1 MEIFKRIQKQTQG
14 TYLYM
19 YSLSPNSTVKLP
31 LVYLGNKMR
40 KQIAINI
47 GGMKYQIM
55 SNDCDAP
62 RLERAV
68 DHLVSEQKKRLKEHG
83 HDNLRATIMIAISAI
98 YEHEILCETLK
109 EKEHEIEELTE
120 LRNELLEKAAII
132 KKLQKEN
139 KKLLASEMRLQET
152 EPELKRL
159 QSVEENLRVL
169 TEKYEALLTKE
180 QELETLS
187 QRYEDL
193 FREHTEIEEVM
204 NFAIEET
211 ERLTQSIASH
221 IEKESVTCH

>member
-1 MEIFKRIQKQTQG
+1 MYVPKPITPTLQK
-14 TYLYM
+14 L
-19 YSLSPNSTVKLP
+19 L
-31 LVYLGNKMR
+31 YLGNKMG

-68 DHLVSEQKKRLKEHG
+68 DHLISEQKKRLKEHG

-98 YEHEILCETLK
+98 YEHEILCETIK
-109 EKEHEIEELTE
+109 EKEYEIEELTD
-120 LRNELLEKAAII
+120 LRNELFEKVTII

-139 KKLLASEMRLQET
+139 KKLSASKMRLQET

-159 QSVEENLRVL
+159 QGVEENLRIL
-169 TEKYEALLTKE
+169 TEKYEALLIKE
-180 QELETLS
+180 KELESLS
-187 QRYEDL
+187 LKYEEL
-193 FREHTEIEEVM
+193 FKEHTEIEEVM